1 MKNKD
6 YIQQQRRYSLKPN
19 NINEIFSNDSENI
32 SEDETNY
39 SQRNSEISH
48 MSDLTNFFL
57 KKTKENNNNNI
68 QQNRIFLIYLQY

>member
-19 NINEIFSNDSENI
+19 NINEINKIFSNDSENI

-48 MSDLTNFFL
+48 MSDLTNFFFE
-57 KKTKENNNNNI
+57 KNKRK
-68 QQNRIFLIYLQY
+68 